1 MVGFCGLCAGQWV
14 VQASGITYVFDLD
27 ARVVTVMPGDVDDDE
42 GALPYPQLLM
52 LSQDLGPVSVNSP
65 LEVAAQ
71 DPWGEMMLINGWI
84 SYISRV

>member
-1 MVGFCGLCAGQWV
+1 
-14 VQASGITYVFDLD
+14 
-27 ARVVTVMPGDVDDDE
+27 
-42 GALPYPQLLM
+42 M

-65 LEVAAQ
+65 LEVVAQ